1 MNLIESEVEIMF
13 FFLLNFQE
21 RTTHSRLGVQQV
33 DSSRSSDMSVT
44 FCFFTLWR
52 EFSTCFCKTSLLARI
67 SFNVNLKIRSYYINE
82 LNKAIVDSP
91 FCEIRRL
98 DVVDC
103 FVTHDRVQSAYGVS
117 NALQIVTRFGHSA
130 NAATRVVEVGR

>member
-1 MNLIESEVEIMF
+1 MSDVTKRDKSLCSSFPLI
-13 FFLLNFQE
+13 FQE

-44 FCFFTLWR
+44 FCLFTLWR

-91 FCEIRRL
+91 FCEITV